1 MKLNSRFSNYGV
13 RITLLVC
20 FLLYGFLCIS
30 QDCDPKELANIPGV
44 YKGPGKGSV
53 SGIAKTDL
61 AQQQAITKKF
71 TKMVME
77 NYSPKGMNISYG
89 AAQFSPAYY
98 KPNGLNTGTHYNS
111 NFFMMYFYCNHNN
124 KMEQTAETHSLLE
137 FEVNGWKYPSSFFV
151 RQEINEEDPET
162 DVFTTIKYK
171 PVWNENGYWTMTD
184 TVYTSRDMT
193 HFHYLVTKNKQLPFV
208 YVTKKEFLEQLR
220 VYYEKEIQ
228 VILETWKNPTP
239 EYAEYAKSSIDQD
252 KSFYGNSIQ
261 YIDEFLANSPEKV
274 LNETA
279 TVVGGGP
286 PPSFEGFK
294 NYGEWMI
301 KPNPAYYDSKAPKYT
316 PHFID
321 VLFTIFEPNVACMN
335 AKNDILKIIDFKALQ
350 EIVDKGGVQAATGN
364 APAAKPVVK
373 PAANPIKK

>member
-1 MKLNSRFSNYGV
+1 MSQFKT
-13 RITLLVC
+13 ILLAKILV
-20 FLLYGFLCIS
+20 GFGLTFIIS
-30 QDCDPKELANIPGV
+30 FASFAQDCNPAEIINLPGM

-61 AQQQAITKKF
+61 VAQQAITQKF
-71 TKMVME
+71 TKMIMD

-89 AAQFSPAYY
+89 AAQFSPAHY
-98 KPNGLNTGTHYNS
+98 KPNGLNTGNHYNA
-111 NFFMMYFYCNHNN
+111 NFFMMYFYCNRNN
-124 KMEQTAETHSLLE
+124 KMEQIAETHSLLE

-171 PVWNENGYWTMTD
+171 PVWNDKGYWTMTD
-184 TVYTSRDMT
+184 TVYSAGRDIT
-193 HFHYLVTKNKQLPFV
+193 KFHYLVTKNRELPFV
-208 YVTKKEFLEQLR
+208 YVTKKEFLEKLR
-220 VYYEKEIQ
+220 VYYEKQIQ
-228 VILETWKNPTP
+228 VTLNTWKNPTP
-239 EYAEYAKSSIDQD
+239 EEAEYAKSSIDQA

-261 YIDEFLANSPEKV
+261 HINEFLANSPEKV

-286 PPSFEGFK
+286 PSSFEGFK
-294 NYGEWMI
+294 NYGEWTI
-301 KPNPAYYDSKAPKYT
+301 KPNPAYYDAKALQYT

-321 VLFTIFEPNVACMN
+321 VLFTIFEPNNACIN

-350 EIVDKGGVQAATGN
+350 EIVHKGGVTTGI
-364 APAAKPVVK
+364 PGTTVSK
-373 PAANPIKK
+373 PAVNTIKK

>member
-1 MKLNSRFSNYGV
+1 MKRNNRFSNCGAG
-13 RITLLVC
+13 ITLLVG
-20 FLLYGFLCIS
+20 FLLYGFLCFA
-30 QDCDPKELANIPGV
+30 QECDPKEIVNTPGI
-44 YKGPGKGSV
+44 YKGPGRGSV

-61 AQQQAITKKF
+61 ARQQAITQKF
-71 TKMVME
+71 TKMVMD
-77 NYSPKGMNISYG
+77 NYRPKGMNISYG
-89 AAQFSPAYY
+89 TAQFSPSYY
-98 KPNGLNTGTHYNS
+98 KPNGLNTGNHYNS

-124 KMEQTAETHSLLE
+124 KMEQIAETHSLLE

-171 PVWNENGYWTMTD
+171 PVWNEKGYWTMTD
-184 TVYTSRDMT
+184 TVYSGRDLT
-193 HFHYLVTKNKQLPFV
+193 HFHNIVTKNKELPFV
-208 YVTKKEFLEQLR
+208 FVTKKEFLEKLR
-220 VYYEKEIQ
+220 IYYQKQIQ
-228 VILETWKNPTP
+228 VTLNSWKNPTP
-239 EYAEYAKSSIDQD
+239 EEAEYAKSRIEGD

-261 YIDEFLANSPEKV
+261 YIDEFLTNSTDEV

-286 PPSFEGFK
+286 PSEFNGFK
-294 NYGEWMI
+294 DYGEWVI

-350 EIVDKGGVQAATGN
+350 EIVDKGGVPTGT
-364 APAAKPVVK
+364 PGTTVSK
-373 PAANPIKK
+373 PAINTIKK